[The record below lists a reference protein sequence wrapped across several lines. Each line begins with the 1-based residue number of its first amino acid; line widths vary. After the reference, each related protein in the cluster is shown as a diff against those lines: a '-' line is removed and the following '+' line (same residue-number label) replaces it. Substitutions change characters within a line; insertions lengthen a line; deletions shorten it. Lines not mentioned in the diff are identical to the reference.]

1 MSSSGIAD
9 LARLISRIERREP
22 EAFDALEEIY
32 ADTARAPVLGVTGPP
47 GVGKS
52 TLVDGLIERFRGRDQ
67 RVAVVAV
74 DPSSPFSG
82 GAILGDRVRMQR
94 HSEDPDVYI
103 RSMST
108 RGHLGGLNS
117 SIYDVVIALSHYDFD
132 LIILETVGVGQGEV
146 EISRCSDYTA
156 LVMVPAY
163 GDTIQLIKAGIQEI
177 ADCFVINKT
186 DRYEPDQLEA
196 DLHKMAEDPDGLDIF
211 PVSAQTGEGIDGF
224 VDHLAEIV
232 PERASDPDHG
242 STIRRHHLEGLLR
255 EEIEQWVDRSLDESD
270 GDIDNPYVRRGEFI
284 ERWDDRI
291 DSV

>member
-1 MSSSGIAD
+1 MSSAQVAE
-9 LARLISRIERREP
+9 LAQLISSIERREDG
-22 EAFDALEEIY
+22 AFSKLEEIY
-32 ADTARAPVLGVTGPP
+32 DRESRPPVLGVTGPP

-52 TLVDGLIERFRGRDQ
+52 TLVDELIGEFRDEDR

-117 SIYDVVIALSHYDFD
+117 SIYDVVVALGHYDFD

-156 LVMVPAY
+156 LVLVPAY

-177 ADCFVINKT
+177 ADCFVINKI
-186 DRYEPDQLEA
+186 DQYEPDQLQT
-196 DLHKMAEDPDGLDIF
+196 DLHKMAEDPDDLDIF
-211 PVSAQTGEGIDGF
+211 PVSAQQGDGLSDLARHLLDA
-224 VDHLAEIV
+224 VTEQSEDADHQRRI
-232 PERASDPDHG
+232 
-242 STIRRHHLEGLLR
+242 TRHHLEGLLR
-255 EEIEQWVDRSLDESD
+255 EEIEHWVTETMEETDSE
-270 GDIDNPYVRRGEFI
+270 ITNPY
-284 ERWDDRI
+284 DDRRQF
-291 DSV
+291 VQQWNE